1 MPTPSR
7 NLSQSISRKNEKAAK
22 SVAGS
27 GVPKGWP
34 LEVTYISAPIYSK
47 ALSTD
52 LNAPNSTGSTS
63 TLSSTISLPLGPSQV
78 VRIGAISDPSHP
90 ANGQHGLFA
99 VRHLAPDTLILPY
112 LGFVHGKEDADPNSD
127 YDLSLDRDLGI
138 GVDATKFGNEARFI
152 NDYRGVS
159 PAGPNAEF
167 REMWVDTGNGKS
179 EKIMGVYVLSAGR
192 SGKRS
197 KGIAKGEEIL
207 VSYGKGFW
215 SERRKDQE

>member
-7 NLSQSISRKNEKAAK
+7 NLSQSTSRKNEKATK

-27 GVPKGWP
+27 SVPKGWP
-34 LEVTYISAPIYSK
+34 LEVTYIRAPIYSK

-78 VRIGAISDPSHP
+78 VRIGAISDLSHP

-99 VRHLAPDTLILPY
+99 VRHLAPDSFILPY

-138 GVDATKFGNEARFI
+138 GVDATKFGNRP
-152 NDYRGVS
+152 G
-159 PAGPNAEF
+159 
-167 REMWVDTGNGKS
+167 
-179 EKIMGVYVLSAGR
+179 LSMIIVA
-192 SGKRS
+192 
-197 KGIAKGEEIL
+197 
-207 VSYGKGFW
+207 
-215 SERRKDQE
+215 